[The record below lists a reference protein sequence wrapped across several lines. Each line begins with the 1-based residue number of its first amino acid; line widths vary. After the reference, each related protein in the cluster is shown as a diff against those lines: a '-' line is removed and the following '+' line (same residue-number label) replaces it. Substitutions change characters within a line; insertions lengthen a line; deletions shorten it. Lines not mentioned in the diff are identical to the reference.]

1 MLSVVIKLLSKI
13 LSFLPSD
20 PIAAA
25 LSDSFDAILKYLGYI
40 NYFVPFYIFV
50 PIYAAWGVAMGAMY
64 LYLNAKEIMKLFIS
78 VSRAFK

>member
-50 PIYAAWGVAMGAMY
+50 PIYAAWSVGEGE
-64 LYLNAKEIMKLFIS
+64 LNF
-78 VSRAFK
+78 F